1 MNPTAH
7 PALPIRRG
15 LLALVTL
22 SAIVAM
28 CALLSSC
35 GGSDPASPSDDPG
48 DAPATGAERAP
59 DGIEERVYGT
69 LPDGRE
75 AKIFTLVNASGMKAE
90 VTEYGAILVSLHA
103 PDREGRFADL
113 THGYDTLEG
122 WLTNTSYFGATVGRF
137 ANRIAHGRFTLDGV
151 EYELA
156 TNNDPG
162 GIPCHL
168 HGGLVGFDKVL
179 WQGEAF
185 ESEGARGVR
194 LRYTSPDGEE
204 GYPGTLE
211 VEVVYTLT
219 DADELV
225 WEARAT
231 TDAPTVVNLAHHS
244 YWNLSGDPAS
254 SINDHELTLHA
265 SRYLPTDA
273 GLIPTGEEAPVAG
286 TPMDFTS
293 PRVIGE
299 RVEEAYQSLEF
310 GGGYDHAWVLD
321 GNPAEGGAS
330 DGLARAATLRDPKS
344 GRVLRIATNQP
355 AIQFYGGNFLDG
367 SVAGKGGVAYPH
379 RSALCLETENYP
391 DAPNNPEAPSA
402 VLRPGEV
409 YEHRMV
415 HAFSVDP

>member
-1 MNPTAH
+1 MTGPFAH
-7 PALPIRRG
+7 AVL
-15 LLALVTL
+15 LVTM
-22 SAIVAM
+22 SAM
-28 CALLSSC
+28 LSSC
-35 GGSDPASPSDDPG
+35 GDPGTPAPSGDDPAESAESAS
-48 DAPATGAERAP
+48 APEAGVAER
-59 DGIEERVYGT
+59 IYGT
-69 LPDGRE
+69 MPDGRE
-75 AKIFTLVNASGMKAE
+75 VKLFTLANASGMVAE
-90 VTEYGAILVSLHA
+90 VTEYGAILVSLTA

-151 EYELA
+151 DYELA

-168 HGGLVGFDKVL
+168 HGGIVGFDKVL
-179 WQGEAF
+179 WSGESF
-185 ESEGARGVR
+185 EGEGKRGVR

-211 VEVVYTLT
+211 VEVVYALT

-231 TDAPTVVNLAHHS
+231 TDAPTVLNLAHHS
-244 YWNLSGDPAS
+244 YWNLSGDPAT

-273 GLIPTGEEAPVAG
+273 GLIPTGEEAPVVG
-286 TPMDFTS
+286 TPMDFTA

-299 RVEEAYQSLEF
+299 RVEEDYEALRY

-321 GNPAEGGAS
+321 GDPAEGGAS
-330 DGLARAATLRDPKS
+330 AGLAKAATLRDPKS
-344 GRVLRIATNQP
+344 GRVMRVATNQP
-355 AIQFYGGNFLDG
+355 AVQFYGGNFLEG
-367 SVAGKGGVAYPH
+367 TVAGKGGLAYAH

-391 DAPNNPEAPSA
+391 DAPNNPNAPSA
-402 VLRPGEV
+402 VLRPGET
-409 YEHRMV
+409 YHHRMV
-415 HAFSVDP
+415 HAFSVEP